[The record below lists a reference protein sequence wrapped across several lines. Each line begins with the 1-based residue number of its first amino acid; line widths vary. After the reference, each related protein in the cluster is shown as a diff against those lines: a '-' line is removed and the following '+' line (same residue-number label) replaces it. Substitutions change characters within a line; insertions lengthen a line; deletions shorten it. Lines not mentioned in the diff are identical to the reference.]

1 MGKQVNNYSQ
11 WGCPDSLHRENHTTS
26 PKAIL
31 SGRYGM
37 VSKEEIARL
46 VNAQSQVLDF
56 IVNAVAH
63 EDIEIDDELEQE
75 LEELSIVDTVL
86 RGQ

>member
-1 MGKQVNNYSQ
+1 
-11 WGCPDSLHRENHTTS
+11 
-26 PKAIL
+26 
-31 SGRYGM
+31 M